1 MSLAFGSQKSEG
13 AMSIRRT
20 ILRFMRLAGA
30 VMLAAVLI
38 QAIMSLPAA
47 AQSDADKFNFY
58 IPLTKEFFEAMEKL
72 SRSNANTYGDR
83 QEPLLEQIALSS
95 HFMVKTNLTL
105 IKQNERIIHLL
116 EELNRKRLLQ
126 EK

>member
-1 MSLAFGSQKSEG
+1 
-13 AMSIRRT
+13 MSIRRT

-95 HFMVKTNLTL
+95 QFMVKTNLTL

>member
-1 MSLAFGSQKSEG
+1 M
-13 AMSIRRT
+13 
-20 ILRFMRLAGA
+20 AGA
-30 VMLAAVLI
+30 GMLAAVMIL
-38 QAIMSLPAA
+38 AAMPLAA
-47 AQSDADKFNFY
+47 ADQPVKGDADRMNFF
-58 IPLTKEFFEAMEKL
+58 IPLNQEFFEAMQKL

-83 QEPLLEQIALSS
+83 QEPLLEQIAVASQ
-95 HFMVKTNLTL
+95 FVVKTNLTL

>member
-1 MSLAFGSQKSEG
+1 MSTRG
-13 AMSIRRT
+13 M
-20 ILRFMRLAGA
+20 ILRLFRLAGA
-30 VMLAAVLI
+30 GLLVAGLILAAGTVKVR
-38 QAIMSLPAA
+38 
-47 AQSDADKFNFY
+47 AQSDTEQLRHNTF

-72 SRSNANTYGDR
+72 SRANANTYGDR
-83 QEPLLEQIALSS
+83 QEPLLEQIAVASQ
-95 HFMVKTNLTL
+95 FMVKTNLTL